1 MAASAAERARWEE
14 LREAGRE
21 AAAPDDFEPDEG
33 EDDGF
38 EEAGV

>member
-1 MAASAAERARWEE
+1 MADSDAERARWEE
-14 LREAGRE
+14 LRE

-38 EEAGV
+38 EEMGV